1 MHNSLS
7 NVAGMKHCVRYIF
20 VIKIVTNDKQLAN
33 WFYCQVKTCIKETTV
48 IIIVV
53 VVGFKIGWG
62 EPSLRYVDANI
73 NLFMTI
79 QLKCDEMMTTNG
91 KFFLACQRIPKSSQ
105 WKYCRTHFVYT
116 AKMFAF
122 GALANRLMALPFSGI
137 CSFCGH
143 HYDVSVFF
151 ILRLKSSC
159 LSHEVLC
166 SVVCLNGGPLLIVHF
181 NQFCSCIQL
190 MSSIILIVTDYIIL
204 HDDPFSGSDFSVPF
218 ATRMPVLGFVN
229 REWKA
234 QQCNNWKTKESIQQ
248 RKKKTK
254 RRINWKRW
262 IVLNR
267 LSWHLATEHEPNWMG
282 WHCSSIGTFSKNNTN
297 NKAIIHD
304 IWTIKPWIWPDSI
317 GRAFCSTLK
326 KSMCHRTSTEKNN
339 FDVGLSPLSILDV
352 TV

>member
-1 MHNSLS
+1 M
-7 NVAGMKHCVRYIF
+7 
-20 VIKIVTNDKQLAN
+20 TNDKQLAN

-151 ILRLKSSC
+151 NSAFEKQL
-159 LSHEVLC
+159 
-166 SVVCLNGGPLLIVHF
+166 PLTWGIMFGCVSQRWPIV
-181 NQFCSCIQL
+181 
-190 MSSIILIVTDYIIL
+190 D
-204 HDDPFSGSDFSVPF
+204 
-218 ATRMPVLGFVN
+218 
-229 REWKA
+229 
-234 QQCNNWKTKESIQQ
+234 
-248 RKKKTK
+248 
-254 RRINWKRW
+254 
-262 IVLNR
+262 
-267 LSWHLATEHEPNWMG
+267 
-282 WHCSSIGTFSKNNTN
+282 
-297 NKAIIHD
+297 
-304 IWTIKPWIWPDSI
+304 
-317 GRAFCSTLK
+317 RALQ
-326 KSMCHRTSTEKNN
+326 
-339 FDVGLSPLSILDV
+339 SILFVHTVDV
-352 TV
+352 IHNINCDWLHHITRWPFFW